1 MCLAAVLITL
11 LVIVLIA
18 AGVFFMTAETEP
30 EEPVETEPEEPVE
43 TEPEEPAE
51 PEPEEPAEPEPEEP
65 AEPAE
70 PEPLTCEEGQVESNG
85 ECMTVTYE
93 TKENLATYGRPIKR
107 LNHSENTLE
116 NAKDVCTMDTT
127 CNYIVDYPRTRKQ
140 YLLLSTKN
148 KDRGRKG
155 VTTYVKTLTA
165 A

>member
-1 MCLAAVLITL
+1 MSLAAVLITL

-18 AGVFFMTAETEP
+18 AGFFFMTA
-30 EEPVETEPEEPVE
+30 E

-51 PEPEEPAEPEPEEP
+51 PEPEEPAEPAEPEPE
-65 AEPAE
+65 EPAE

-107 LNHSENTLE
+107 LNHSEHTLE

>member
-1 MCLAAVLITL
+1 MICLAAVLITL
-11 LVIVLIA
+11 LVVTLIT
-18 AGVFFMTAETEP
+18 AGVIFMTTQSENEP
-30 EEPVETEPEEPVE
+30 ELEPEL
-43 TEPEEPAE
+43 
-51 PEPEEPAEPEPEEP
+51 
-65 AEPAE
+65 E
-70 PEPLTCEEGQVESNG
+70 PEPLTCEEGQVESDG

-107 LNHSENTLE
+107 PNHSEHTLE
-116 NAKDVCTMDTT
+116 NAKDVCTTDTS

-165 A
+165 

>member
-1 MCLAAVLITL
+1 MSLAAIIITL
-11 LVIVLIA
+11 LLVTLVA
-18 AGVFFMTAETEP
+18 AGFVFMSASPEP
-30 EEPVETEPEEPVE
+30 EAEEEPEPEAE
-43 TEPEEPAE
+43 EEPEPEAEEE
-51 PEPEEPAEPEPEEP
+51 PEPEEEPEAEEEP
-65 AEPAE
+65 ATPQ
-70 PEPLTCEEGQVESNG
+70 PLTCEEGQVESDG

-93 TKENLATYGRPIKR
+93 TKENMATYGRPIKR
-107 LNHSENTLE
+107 LNHSEHTLE

-165 A
+165 

>member
-1 MCLAAVLITL
+1 
-11 LVIVLIA
+11 
-18 AGVFFMTAETEP
+18 MTAEP
-30 EEPVETEPEEPVE
+30 AETELGKPAEPAE

-51 PEPEEPAEPEPEEP
+51 PAETEPEEPAETELGKP
-65 AEPAE
+65 AEPRQ
-70 PEPLTCEEGQVESNG
+70 PLTCEEGQVESNG

-93 TKENLATYGRPIKR
+93 TKTNLATYGRPIKR

-127 CNYIVDYPRTRKQ
+127 CNYIVDYPQTRKQ

-148 KDRGRKG
+148 KDRSRKG

>member
-1 MCLAAVLITL
+1 MQYLAAVLVTL
-11 LVIVLIA
+11 LVVTLIA
-18 AGVFFMTAETEP
+18 AGVFLMSAPPEDEVEEAETDAEAEAEVEDEP
-30 EEPVETEPEEPVE
+30 EAEVEDEPEAEVE
-43 TEPEEPAE
+43 AE
-51 PEPEEPAEPEPEEP
+51 TPQ
-65 AEPAE
+65 
-70 PEPLTCEEGQVESNG
+70 PLTCEEGQVESEG

-93 TKENLATYGRPIKR
+93 TKENMATYGRPIKR

-165 A
+165 

>member
-1 MCLAAVLITL
+1 MSLAAVLITL
-11 LVIVLIA
+11 LVVTLIA
-18 AGVFFMTAETEP
+18 AGVFFMTAPPEP
-30 EEPVETEPEEPVE
+30 EVEVEEEPEVE
-43 TEPEEPAE
+43 VEEEPEVEVEEE
-51 PEPEEPAEPEPEEP
+51 PEPETPQ
-65 AEPAE
+65 
-70 PEPLTCEEGQVESNG
+70 PLTCEEGQVESDG

-93 TKENLATYGRPIKR
+93 TKENTATYGRPIKR

-165 A
+165 

>member
-1 MCLAAVLITL
+1 MSAPPE
-11 LVIVLIA
+11 
-18 AGVFFMTAETEP
+18 AEDPVDEEP
-30 EEPVETEPEEPVE
+30 EVEAE
-43 TEPEEPAE
+43 E
-51 PEPEEPAEPEPEEP
+51 PEPEVEEPEPEVE
-65 AEPAE
+65 EE
-70 PEPLTCEEGQVESNG
+70 PETPQPLTCEEGQVESEG

-107 LNHSENTLE
+107 LNHSEHTLE

-165 A
+165 

>member
-1 MCLAAVLITL
+1 MQYLAAVLVTL
-11 LVIVLIA
+11 LVVTLIA
-18 AGVFFMTAETEP
+18 AGVFLMSAPPEDEVEEAETDAEAEAEVEDEP
-30 EEPVETEPEEPVE
+30 EAEVEAE
-43 TEPEEPAE
+43 TPQ
-51 PEPEEPAEPEPEEP
+51 
-65 AEPAE
+65 
-70 PEPLTCEEGQVESNG
+70 PLTCEEGQVESEG
-85 ECMTVTYE
+85 ECMTVTYA
-93 TKENLATYGRPIKR
+93 TKENMATYGRPIKR

-165 A
+165 

>member
-1 MCLAAVLITL
+1 MQCLAAVLITL
-11 LVIVLIA
+11 LVVTLIA
-18 AGVFFMTAETEP
+18 AGVFFMSAPPEAEDPEVAAEEP
-30 EEPVETEPEEPVE
+30 EAEEPDPEVEEEPEVE
-43 TEPEEPAE
+43 VEEPETPQ
-51 PEPEEPAEPEPEEP
+51 
-65 AEPAE
+65 
-70 PEPLTCEEGQVESNG
+70 PLTCEEGQVESEG

-107 LNHSENTLE
+107 LNHSEHTLE

-165 A
+165 

>member
-1 MCLAAVLITL
+1 MQCLAAVLITL
-11 LVIVLIA
+11 LVVTLIA
-18 AGVFFMTAETEP
+18 AGVFFMSAPPEDEDPAAEEAETDAEAEAEEEP
-30 EEPVETEPEEPVE
+30 EAEVEEEPETPQ
-43 TEPEEPAE
+43 
-51 PEPEEPAEPEPEEP
+51 
-65 AEPAE
+65 
-70 PEPLTCEEGQVESNG
+70 PLTCEEGQVESEG

-93 TKENLATYGRPIKR
+93 TKENMATYGRPIKR

-165 A
+165 

>member
-1 MCLAAVLITL
+1 MQCLAAVLITL
-11 LVIVLIA
+11 LVVTLIA
-18 AGVFFMTAETEP
+18 AGVFFMSAPPEAEDPEVEAEEP
-30 EEPVETEPEEPVE
+30 EAEEPDPEVEEEPEVE
-43 TEPEEPAE
+43 VEEPETPQ
-51 PEPEEPAEPEPEEP
+51 
-65 AEPAE
+65 
-70 PEPLTCEEGQVESNG
+70 PLTCEEGQVESDG

-165 A
+165 